1 MKKDVWIW
9 VGVLIVVVVA
19 LFIFNSDNRDEVR
32 IGVVLPLSG
41 YIAELGNFQLDG
53 FELALED
60 ADPALS
66 EKVKVI
72 YEDNGGYPKETLSAI
87 NKLRSLDGVDFMI
100 GPLAGSAT
108 RAAEEFARK
117 NEVLFLSAG
126 DNFGKTSD
134 YFFSVSLLNAAE
146 GRSVAEYMIAENKMT
161 ASVLY
166 LENDWGVVIKD
177 AFVEHYISLGGEI
190 LEIEGHSSE
199 QVDFKSS
206 LTKLTVN
213 NPDAIFVGWA
223 PTAVKQFK
231 ELGKN
236 TTYYTG
242 RAFESAPAQEAYKDY
257 LEDVRYPY
265 PVHNTGE
272 EYELFEKRFI
282 EKYDY
287 NPPYFSAIS
296 YISMQIALEIVE
308 KCGNDKECAK
318 KLLIGSSRQTM
329 LGEIAFTDEIWGYD
343 AVYERRVFR
352 DGVSVKNEV

>member
-1 MKKDVWIW
+1 M
-9 VGVLIVVVVA
+9 
-19 LFIFNSDNRDEVR
+19 
-32 IGVVLPLSG
+32 
-41 YIAELGNFQLDG
+41 
-53 FELALED
+53 
-60 ADPALS
+60 
-66 EKVKVI
+66 
-72 YEDNGGYPKETLSAI
+72 
-87 NKLRSLDGVDFMI
+87 
-100 GPLAGSAT
+100 
-108 RAAEEFARK
+108 
-117 NEVLFLSAG
+117 
-126 DNFGKTSD
+126 
-134 YFFSVSLLNAAE
+134 
-146 GRSVAEYMIAENKMT
+146 
-161 ASVLY
+161 
-166 LENDWGVVIKD
+166 
-177 AFVEHYISLGGEI
+177 
-190 LEIEGHSSE
+190 
-199 QVDFKSS
+199 
-206 LTKLTVN
+206 
-213 NPDAIFVGWA
+213 
-223 PTAVKQFK
+223 
-231 ELGKN
+231 GKN